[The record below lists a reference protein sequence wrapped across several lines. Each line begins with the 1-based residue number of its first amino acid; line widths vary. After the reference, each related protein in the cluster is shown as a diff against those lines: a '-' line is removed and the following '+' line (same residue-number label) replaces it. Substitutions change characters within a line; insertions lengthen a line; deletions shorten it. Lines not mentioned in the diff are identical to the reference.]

1 MALLLW
7 VGRLM
12 GLTASKLTSCLHHL
26 NFSMKSCLSPPVCF
40 CFFLPLLSLLS
51 PHVSR
56 APPTPCQFVAFSL
69 LSSPS
74 SLSFTAY
81 FPLINTNTHA
91 ADRSRPVLTPMPW
104 LWQLVRVRG
113 VWRRHQEVYFL
124 LPVSWFRLWCDLS
137 PSLIFMFTPI
147 QIILLSIALNGFP
160 AVLWLVLF
168 MDTHSINH
176 ISLIRSLSSNVLVDS
191 TVYCAVSCNLIW

>member
-1 MALLLW
+1 MPSSSELQHEIPS
-7 VGRLM
+7 VSPRLF
-12 GLTASKLTSCLHHL
+12 L
-26 NFSMKSCLSPPVCF
+26 
-40 CFFLPLLSLLS
+40 FLPPSVVS
-51 PHVSR
+51 PFSPCFPC
-56 APPTPCQFVAFSL
+56 PPLPLQFIAFSL

-81 FPLINTNTHA
+81 FPLINTNTHT
-91 ADRSRPVLTPMPW
+91 ADRSRPVLTTMPW

-124 LPVSWFRLWCDLS
+124 LSVSWFRLWCDL
-137 PSLIFMFTPI
+137 PLSLIFIFTPI
-147 QIILLSIALNGFP
+147 QIILLSIALKGFP

-176 ISLIRSLSSNVLVDS
+176 ISLIRSLSPNVLVDS
-191 TVYCAVSCNLIW
+191 ILRRFMRSYLIVYSFNNKIKDRKWKA